1 MIQQEET
8 RSQAAVSESTM
19 TRVGEGINFIN
30 TRHVYAESWK
40 LNGKYNIVATPNE
53 YQDGY
58 ITYPFAYEIID
69 VMFFN
74 GEAVGSGGDTELDI
88 LWRPDNSLVW
98 ASIFTTT
105 PAADSTSSPGD
116 SIRVGQTKTGLTA
129 PVLSKST
136 FAAYDVLRCDLLT
149 AMTGNPQN
157 AELKIWIRPIST

>member
-19 TRVGEGINFIN
+19 TRVGEGMNFIN
-30 TRHVYAESWK
+30 TRHVYSESWK
-40 LNGKYNIVATPNE
+40 LNGQYNIVATPNA

-58 ITYPFAYEIID
+58 ITYPFPFQIID

-74 GEAVGSGGDTELDI
+74 GEVVGSGGDTELDI

-98 ASIFTTT
+98 NSIFTQT
-105 PAADSTSSPGD
+105 PQADSTSSPYD
-116 SIRVGQTKTGLTA
+116 SIRIGQTKTGLTA
-129 PVLSKST
+129 PVLFKST

-149 AMTGNPQN
+149 AMTGQPQN